1 MAFWDNIFKG
11 DDSDSDELF
20 RYDELGN
27 PGVDIGIDDD
37 DDDMDDID
45 PVYDSD
51 MDDDWDDN

>member
-11 DDSDSDELF
+11 DDSDELF
-20 RYDELGN
+20 RYIGGD

-45 PVYDSD
+45 PAYDSD
-51 MDDDWDDN
+51 MDDDWDY

>member
-11 DDSDSDELF
+11 DDSDELF